1 MRKIIALGL
10 VLAFSLV
17 VISPLLAQEK
27 IDLNK
32 ASAVKIQ
39 TLQGVSQKTAA
50 AIVAERKANG
60 PYLSGADCAR
70 RVKGLD
76 HETTAKWDSVTCSKP
91 EDKSDHPTSEHPK

>member
-1 MRKIIALGL
+1 MRKYIALGL

-17 VISPLLAQEK
+17 VISPLLAEEK

-32 ASAVKIQ
+32 ATAKQIQ

-50 AIVAERKANG
+50 AIVAERNAKG
-60 PYLSGADCAR
+60 PFLSSSDCAR

-76 HETTAKWDSVTCSKP
+76 YETTAKWDSVKCSLP
-91 EDKSDHPTSEHPK
+91 EAKSDHPTSEHPK